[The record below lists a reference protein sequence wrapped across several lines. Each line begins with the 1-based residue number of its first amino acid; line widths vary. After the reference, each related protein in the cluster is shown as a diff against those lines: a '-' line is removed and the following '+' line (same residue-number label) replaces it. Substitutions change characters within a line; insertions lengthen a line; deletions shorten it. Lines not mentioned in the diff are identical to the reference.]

1 MASQPA
7 RAASTGLN
15 YVMYFAECE
24 CNCLSCLSSWQD
36 NSGHFPSDIL
46 DIRKKHRWNLGDS
59 GSCDWLREKKKHQS
73 EIHRNSTF
81 SQFGSSGAAVERR
94 SDFPA
99 LLPLSPAPGRG
110 GHRSLKLSDLSDLSD
125 RRIAQEW
132 KCPGPLFAA
141 MYISGILAMPS
152 LDMIE
157 IYGLNVFLPTPS
169 HHVVQ
174 HL

>member
-1 MASQPA
+1 MSCTLLNANA
-7 RAASTGLN
+7 TALAALAPGKTTPVTSPWTSWTSERNTGGIWETLE
-15 YVMYFAECE
+15 VAT
-24 CNCLSCLSSWQD
+24 
-36 NSGHFPSDIL
+36 
-46 DIRKKHRWNLGDS
+46 
-59 GSCDWLREKKKHQS
+59 GSEKKKHQS

-81 SQFGSSGAAVERR
+81 SQFESSGAAVERR